1 MESTILSLNRMAE
14 QVRKISNYS
23 PSIGLVLGTGF
34 SNFVSRLENPKF
46 ISFKNIP
53 GMPVTTNPA
62 HKGEFVIGRYAGIT
76 FIVSNGRVHNYEG
89 YTSSEAVTPI
99 RVMGLLGIRG
109 LILTNAAGALNPKYR
124 AGDLMIIEDYIS
136 SFVPSPLIGENIDE
150 LGTRFPDMSNVFD
163 KEVTNSVYE
172 KAIEKGIAVKK
183 GVYIQFRGP
192 QYESRAE
199 SKFARML
206 GADSVGMSTTTEAIA
221 AAHMG
226 LKVCGF
232 SLVSNS
238 ATGVKESDVVI
249 SDDDVIKMAIAKED
263 DCARLIE
270 LFAKELLHD

>member
-89 YTSSEAVTPI
+89 YTSSEVVTPI

-163 KEVTNSVYE
+163 KEVTNSVYQ

-183 GVYIQFRGP
+183 VSIFSL
-192 QYESRAE
+192 EDLSMRAE
-199 SKFARML
+199 L
-206 GADSVGMSTTTEAIA
+206 NPDLQECSVLIQSACRQQPKRLRLLTWD
-221 AAHMG
+221 
-226 LKVCGF
+226 LK
-232 SLVSNS
+232 SAVSH
-238 ATGVKESDVVI
+238 
-249 SDDDVIKMAIAKED
+249 
-263 DCARLIE
+263 
-270 LFAKELLHD
+270 LFQIQQPV